1 MAKADAKTGQ
11 KETAVPSSPGPSAPP
26 HPKRDP
32 DRAAATFW
40 GNMKKIQSA
49 DWGTRANIYLYRVEP
64 ITDRLRGGDK
74 KYVMCYAEPISEDK
88 IMIDQGSGRY
98 KAILTFK
105 KPASETGDEVDST
118 YFDILNP
125 KFPPKIPP
133 GEWLDDPRNKK
144 WAWAK
149 QYAEQPTIAAPV
161 PSGMGDMVGA
171 LQVFNEIEKAA
182 SERAK
187 TNQPPAPAVDPM
199 VTAMGLT
206 EKLLTIRADNPMV
219 TMMNEQ
225 LTAMRAEL
233 SEQRKSNAD
242 LMLKLT
248 ERNNAPEPKTDTA
261 TMIKGFI
268 EGLKSL
274 RADAAE
280 ILPGAGGR
288 SRLGPWME
296 FFQPALPA
304 VIDMLKP
311 VAVALA
317 RNTGQPNP
325 AQPGQPQIQ
334 QPPVQQPDDFGS
346 FLDRITSSMIHFLKE
361 YAEPSGEFAAWLH
374 DGFPEAP
381 RAIEFIKTHGGVPA
395 LIGYY
400 RTTKY
405 WATLAPMEAE
415 FSKFLTEVI
424 AWKPEPEQ
432 PEEPETPVED
442 GGEKPIIDME
452 SEASA

>member
-1 MAKADAKTGQ
+1 MTGNADK
-11 KETAVPSSPGPSAPP
+11 
-26 HPKRDP
+26 
-32 DRAAATFW
+32 
-40 GNMKKIQSA
+40 
-49 DWGTRANIYLYRVEP
+49 L
-64 ITDRLRGGDK
+64 L
-74 KYVMCYAEPISEDK
+74 
-88 IMIDQGSGRY
+88 
-98 KAILTFK
+98 
-105 KPASETGDEVDST
+105 
-118 YFDILNP
+118 
-125 KFPPKIPP
+125 
-133 GEWLDDPRNKK
+133 
-144 WAWAK
+144 
-149 QYAEQPTIAAPV
+149 
-161 PSGMGDMVGA
+161 
-171 LQVFNEIEKAA
+171 
-182 SERAK
+182 
-187 TNQPPAPAVDPM
+187 
-199 VTAMGLT
+199 
-206 EKLLTIRADNPMV
+206 EKL
-219 TMMNEQ
+219 
-225 LTAMRAEL
+225 AE
-233 SEQRKSNAD
+233 K
-242 LMLKLT
+242 
-248 ERNNAPEPKTDTA
+248 NNAPEPKTDTA